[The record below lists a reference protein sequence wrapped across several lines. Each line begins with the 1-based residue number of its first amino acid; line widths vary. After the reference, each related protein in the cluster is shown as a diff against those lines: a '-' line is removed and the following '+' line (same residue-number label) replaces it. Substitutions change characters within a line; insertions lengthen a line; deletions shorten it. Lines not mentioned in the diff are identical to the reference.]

1 MPRHETLV
9 PTTDANL
16 RKKQLDKL
24 KELNRLAKV
33 RENLDRMTLLSN
45 TSGQNNDNEPEEPH
59 SSGHDQRT
67 PEPVVEPNSSGHDQR
82 TPEPVVEPNSETM
95 PNIEPVVTPS
105 PSPVRERAST
115 PKSSEANDTP
125 DRSNTNNQGLRT
137 AKRDLKIDL
146 REAAAGAPKVY

>member
-45 TSGQNNDNEPEEPH
+45 TPGQNNDNEPEEPH
-59 SSGHDQRT
+59 
-67 PEPVVEPNSSGHDQR
+67 SSGHDQR